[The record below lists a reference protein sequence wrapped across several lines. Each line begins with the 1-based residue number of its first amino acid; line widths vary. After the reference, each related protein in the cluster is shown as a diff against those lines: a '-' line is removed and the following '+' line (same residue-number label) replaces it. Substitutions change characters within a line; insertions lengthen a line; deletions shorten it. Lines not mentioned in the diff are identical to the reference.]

1 MTDNY
6 VAFVWRVGLLVLGAL
21 TLRMIG
27 PLVVALV
34 SLVAAWTSAAYD
46 PIGLAR

>member
-1 MTDNY
+1 MTDGY
-6 VAFVWRVGLLVLGAL
+6 VTFVWRVGLLVLGAL

-27 PLVVALV
+27 PLVMAAIYL
-34 SLVAAWTSAAYD
+34 LEAWTSAAGD